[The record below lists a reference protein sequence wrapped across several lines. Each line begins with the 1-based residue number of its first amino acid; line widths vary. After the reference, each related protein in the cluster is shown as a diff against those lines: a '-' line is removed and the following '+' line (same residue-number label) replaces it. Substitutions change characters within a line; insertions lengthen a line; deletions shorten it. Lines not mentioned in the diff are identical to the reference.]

1 MPASFADTAVIALGS
16 NLQNPARQIKTAL
29 QIIEE
34 HPQIELRRVSSL
46 YTTAPVGYTDQPDF
60 VNAVCIVSTN
70 LGGAGLLAVL
80 NGIEQD
86 FGRERSF
93 RNAPRTLDLDIIDY
107 NGESSSDPHLTLPHP
122 RAHERSF
129 VMRPLAEIA
138 PDFRIGSHDRA
149 ADLAEQLGSGGIAVT
164 EAAPVFSDGPDN
176 QAV

>member
-1 MPASFADTAVIALGS
+1 MPASFANTAVIALGS

-29 QIIEE
+29 RIIAE
-34 HPQIELRRVSSL
+34 HPKIELRRVSSL
-46 YTTAPVGYTDQPDF
+46 YITAPVGYTGQPDF
-60 VNAVCIVSTN
+60 VNAVCTVSTN
-70 LGGAGLLAVL
+70 LDGAGLLAVL

-138 PDFRIGSHDRA
+138 PGFRIGSHGCA
-149 ADLAEQLGSGGIAVT
+149 ADLAEQLGSGGIAVI
-164 EAAPVFSDGPDN
+164 EAAPVFSDGLGS